1 VDLSEVTRQ
10 CIENVKVEAQNRDIS
25 IQLDVPEGSS
35 MEADRTEIEMIFN
48 NLISN
53 AVKYNR
59 DHGRVSIAVQILG
72 DEVKIQVEDTGIGMT
87 QDECQRLF
95 SDFSRI
101 KNEKTR
107 HILGSGLGLSTLK
120 KLATIYNGDI
130 SVISQPDAGSTFF
143 VSLRRNVQPVLS

>member
-1 VDLSEVTRQ
+1 
-10 CIENVKVEAQNRDIS
+10 
-25 IQLDVPEGSS
+25 

-59 DHGRVSIAVQILG
+59 DHGRVSITVQTLG

-87 QDECQRLF
+87 PDECQKLF

-130 SVISQPDAGSTFF
+130 SVISQPDVGSTFF
-143 VSLRRNVQPVLS
+143 VSLHRDAQSVLT